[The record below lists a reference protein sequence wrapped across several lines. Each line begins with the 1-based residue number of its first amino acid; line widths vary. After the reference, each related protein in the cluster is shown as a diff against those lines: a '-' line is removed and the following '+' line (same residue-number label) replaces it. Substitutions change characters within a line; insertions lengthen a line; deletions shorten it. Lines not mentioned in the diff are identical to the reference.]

1 MTTFL
6 LGLSAGGGCLAHC
19 GPVLLPMLL
28 CEEARRWRLA
38 GAFLAARLC
47 GYALVALAVFALG
60 RLSGGAGNLV
70 HGTLFTAA
78 IYLLLGAFLV
88 RYSLNEKRKTCGGVC
103 SPKDNAT
110 AFARFKSG
118 GAAFAAR
125 TGFLTGLG
133 FCAPMMALVAEG
145 ARQGTFYGT
154 AWTFLLF
161 FLGTS
166 AVLVPLF
173 ACGFA
178 CGGRTKAIRE
188 IGFLAGLAAA
198 ALYLLQGTLLLITEV
213 AHEWII

>member
-6 LGLSAGGGCLAHC
+6 LGLSLGGGCLTHC

-28 CEEARRWRLA
+28 CEGARRLRLA
-38 GAFLAARLC
+38 AAFLAARLC
-47 GYALVALAVFALG
+47 GYALVAAAVWAFGRFA
-60 RLSGGAGNLV
+60 GAAA
-70 HGTLFTAA
+70 LFNSRFFGAA
-78 IYLLLGAFLV
+78 VELLLGAYLLV
-88 RYSLNEKRKTCGGVC
+88 YSLRAKKTTCGEDCAAGGG
-103 SPKDNAT
+103 KT
-110 AFARFKSG
+110 AFARFKQG

-145 ARQGTFYGT
+145 TRQGSFLGT
-154 AWTFLLF
+154 AWTFFLF

-178 CGGRTKAIRE
+178 CGGRTKTIRE
-188 IGFLAGLAAA
+188 IGFLAGLAAS
-198 ALYLLQGTLLLITEV
+198 ALYLFQGTMLLITEV